1 MTIASVTLN
10 GHPDGTF
17 TDKAKKNAAG
27 EVHSSAL
34 LTEKVVALAASLGV
48 PTPEGNTAY
57 EPDAFIE
64 ALQDRHDK
72 LCEVARRLQ
81 AQHDEQMERARVL
94 DRREA
99 EVAFRE
105 KRATAHEQLKDNKR
119 WRLW

>member
-1 MTIASVTLN
+1 MTIATVTLP

-17 TDKAKKNAAG
+17 TDKAKKG
-27 EVHSSAL
+27 EVHSSRAAL
-34 LTEKVVALAASLGV
+34 LTEKVLALAASLGV
-48 PTPEGNTAY
+48 STPEGNTAY

-72 LCEVARRLQ
+72 LCDVARRLQ
-81 AQHDEQMERARVL
+81 AQHDEQMERQRVL

-105 KRATAHEQLKDNKR
+105 KRVTAHEQLKDGKR